1 MPDAE
6 NELRHMT
13 NSTKDSTKEKRE
25 TLERFLGDEHA
36 LVHVAPRGE
45 GVVLPEHLTKN
56 PTVTLKLSR
65 YFRGKM
71 EVHPYVVHAE
81 LLFGEEYFTCKVPFT
96 SIWGMTS
103 IRGQFLMWP
112 ESTPAEV
119 LAGLEKQSEARR
131 TEALAVDPVPAA
143 AESAPSEARPV
154 SKRPHLRRVK

>member
-1 MPDAE
+1 MVS
-6 NELRHMT
+6 NVRCMG
-13 NSTKDSTKEKRE
+13 NSSSKDSAKEKRE

-36 LVHVAPRGE
+36 LVHVAPRGD
-45 GVVLPEHLTKN
+45 GVVLPEHLTRN

-71 EVHPYVVHAE
+71 DVSKSEVTAE
-81 LLFGEEYFTCKVPFT
+81 LLFGEDYFSCKVPLA

-112 ESTPAEV
+112 ESTPPEV

-131 TEALAVDPVPAA
+131 TEALASEPAPA
-143 AESAPSEARPV
+143 PEVAPSSDRPGV
-154 SKRPHLRRVK
+154 KRPHLRRVK